1 MFQLKDKGE
10 KPMSVVE
17 DVRKVLQDFLAPEL
31 RELKVR
37 IEAVEKRIDERH
49 AEVMKRMDERH
60 EDVLHRMDERHGDVS
75 RQFDLTAQQF
85 VSMEKRMD
93 ARHAEVMKRM
103 EDGRAEMLEAMRVSD
118 QRMDRRVDSILNF
131 AELKE
136 KVAVLDAERQAKQRA
151 AS

>member
-1 MFQLKDKGE
+1 MFQLKEKGE

-17 DVRKVLQDFLAPEL
+17 DVRKVLQDFLAPEM

-49 AEVMKRMDERH
+49 AEGMKRMDE
-60 EDVLHRMDERHGDVS
+60 
-75 RQFDLTAQQF
+75 
-85 VSMEKRMD
+85 
-93 ARHAEVMKRM
+93 RHAEVMKRM